1 MKFPK
6 MLPALA
12 DLTQD
17 IAGPVP
23 VELLRE
29 WATGATDEG
38 KAADLL
44 RPFEITGTV
53 VATDT
58 SGLSHMTRVRDL
70 LDVLAMVS
78 RPKEIVHALGR
89 DVGGR
94 AIGTW
99 VADNTEM
106 YYEPGLPVDDV
117 VAAMAEAQA
126 RINTETE
133 VRLGMCAHWGRFYEI
148 GGGLYGHDAETVE
161 YLAER
166 FSAPGEVLLTAATC
180 SRLTDGGSFQVLR
193 RTELDVV
200 HTAGVFALAGAPR
213 TPLGGLEIQYPHG
226 FTEEVFRALHQ
237 LRTDD
242 APRVRQDIYRSLLH
256 DRVVVFVARERGATE
271 GAPIT
276 ALLDT
281 LTGDTVFDAI
291 LQRFPAAVTHTAS
304 LGGGLAI
311 LCFEDAEEALQLS
324 YAVRDACLEMG
335 IGVKVGI
342 DYGPVLLFTNHRGPS
357 GISGDAVNMASKL
370 CEDLG
375 IENMMNVTARAAALM
390 HDIEGGVPFSARVS
404 QVVVSG
410 IRL

>member
-6 MLPALA
+6 MIPALA

-29 WATGATDEG
+29 WASGTTDEG
-38 KAADLL
+38 RAAELL
-44 RPFEITGTV
+44 RPFAITGTV

-58 SGLSHMTRVRDL
+58 SGLSHLTRERDL
-70 LDVLAMVS
+70 LEVLAMVS
-78 RPKEIVHALGR
+78 HPKEIVHAVGR
-89 DVGGR
+89 EIGGR

-106 YYEPGLPVDDV
+106 FYAADRPVSEV
-117 VAAMAEAQA
+117 VAAMADAQA
-126 RINTETE
+126 RINLDGE
-133 VRLGMCAHWGRFYEI
+133 VRLGMCVHWGDFYEI
-148 GGGLYGHDAETVE
+148 GGGLYGRDAELVE

-166 FSAPGEVLLTAATC
+166 FSAPGDVLLTEAVRSHLPAGC
-180 SRLTDGGSFQVLR
+180 NVQVQR
-193 RTELDVV
+193 RPELDVV
-200 HTAGVFALAGAPR
+200 HAPGVFALTAAPPMTLAAADIR
-213 TPLGGLEIQYPHG
+213 YPHG
-226 FTEEVFRALHQ
+226 FTDEVFRALHQ
-237 LRTDD
+237 LRAAD
-242 APRVRQDIYRSLLH
+242 APRLREEIYRSLLH
-256 DRVVVFVARERGATE
+256 ERVVVFVSRERGTTD

-281 LTGDTVFDAI
+281 LTGDAVFDAV
-291 LQRFPAAVTHTAS
+291 LQRFPAAVAHTAS

-311 LCFEDAEEALQLS
+311 LCFEDAEEALQVS
-324 YAVRDACLEMG
+324 YGLRDACLEMG

-342 DYGPVLLFTNHRGPS
+342 DAGPVLLFTNHRGPS
-357 GISGDAVNMASKL
+357 GVSGDAVNIASKL

-375 IENMMNVTARAAALM
+375 VENMVNVTARAAAPM
-390 HDIEGGVPFSARVS
+390 RDIQGGVPFTARLSRVE
-404 QVVVSG
+404 VSG

>member
-29 WATGATDEG
+29 WASGTTDEVR
-38 KAADLL
+38 AAELL
-44 RPFEITGTV
+44 RPFAITGTV

-58 SGLSHMTRVRDL
+58 SGLSHLTRERDL
-70 LDVLAMVS
+70 LEVLAMVS

-89 DVGGR
+89 AVGGR

-106 YYEPGLPVDDV
+106 FYAPDLPVPSV

-126 RINTETE
+126 RINDESE
-133 VRLGMCAHWGRFYEI
+133 VRLGMCAHWGDFYEI
-148 GGGLYGHDAETVE
+148 GGGLYGRDAETVE

-166 FSAPGEVLLTAATC
+166 FAAPGDLLLTDAARA
-180 SRLTDGGSFQVLR
+180 RLSTHGIAVQR
-193 RTELDVV
+193 RPELDVV
-200 HTAGVFALAGAPR
+200 HHHGVFALTSAPR
-213 TPLGGLEIQYPHG
+213 TALAGTDIAYPHG
-226 FTEEVFRALHQ
+226 FTDAVFEALHH
-237 LRTDD
+237 LRTAE
-242 APRVRQDIYRSLLH
+242 APRVRDDIYRSLLH
-256 DRVVVFVARERGATE
+256 ERVVVFVARERGTTE

-281 LTGDTVFDAI
+281 LTGDTVFEAV
-291 LQRFPAAVTHTAS
+291 LQRFPAAVAHTAS

-311 LCFEDAEEALQLS
+311 LCFEDAEEALQVS
-324 YAVRDACLEMG
+324 YSLRDACLEMG
-335 IGVKVGI
+335 LGVKVGI
-342 DYGPVLLFTNHRGPS
+342 DAGPVLLFANHRGPS
-357 GISGDAVNMASKL
+357 GISGDAVNIASKL

-375 IENMMNVTARAAALM
+375 IENMVNVTARAAALM
-390 HDIEGGVPFSARVS
+390 RDIEGGVAFSTRVS
-404 QVVVSG
+404 RVEVSG